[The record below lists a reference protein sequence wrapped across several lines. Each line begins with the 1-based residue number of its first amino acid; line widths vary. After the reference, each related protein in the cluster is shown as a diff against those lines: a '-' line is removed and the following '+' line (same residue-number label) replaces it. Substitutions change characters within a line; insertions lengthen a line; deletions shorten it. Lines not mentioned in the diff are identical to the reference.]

1 MDYICLDRSFQN
13 PIWLKPINVQWNAR
27 FYECGEFCIQIPTA
41 AYESGFAYVY
51 CSNRRQTGIVQKVYQ
66 EETLEGKFT
75 QISGYFL
82 EKKLH
87 NYVIHNTFV
96 ASNKN
101 ICEACA
107 EIVTTY
113 CTRDAIVI
121 DDWGSLG
128 GTIDTQ
134 VTGGYVDEVLYE
146 LLRTQHLAYQL
157 TYDFEKDEMHLS
169 FVKGLDRTQSQEENA
184 TITFSEDF
192 KNIGNVIYT
201 GDSSN
206 YKNFAYVT
214 TGEGDARI
222 VVEVDRVQEGEERRE
237 LWVDARD
244 LQTSD
249 TVTQEA
255 LLLQMQQRGVEKLAD
270 YVSITNISFDVDT
283 TIVVYTEDF
292 DLGDKVDCILVDMG
306 LSYEAEVIEANEV
319 WKDNQH
325 TVEIV
330 LGDKIPTKYDKL
342 MKG

>member
-27 FYECGEFCIQIPTA
+27 FYECGDFCIQIPTS
-41 AYESGFAYVY
+41 AYESCFSYVY
-51 CSNRRQTGIVQKVYQ
+51 CNERRQTGIVQKVYQ

-82 EKKLH
+82 ERKLH
-87 NYVIHNTFV
+87 NYVIHNTYT
-96 ASNKN
+96 ATGKN
-101 ICEACA
+101 ICEACE

-113 CTRDAIVI
+113 CTRDNIVI
-121 DDWGSLG
+121 KDWGNLG
-128 GTIDTQ
+128 EKIDKQ

-146 LLRTQHLAYQL
+146 LLKTQKLSFQL
-157 TYDFEKDEMHLS
+157 TYDFEDDQIYLS
-169 FVKGLDRTQSQEENA
+169 FVKGTDRTQSQEENA
-184 TITFSEDF
+184 TITFSEAF
-192 KNIGNVIYT
+192 KNISNVVYT

-222 VVEVDRVQEGEERRE
+222 VVEVDMTNEGEERQE

-249 TVTQEA
+249 TVTLED
-255 LLLQMQQRGVEKLAD
+255 LKLQMRQRGVEKLAD
-270 YVSITNISFDVDT
+270 YVNITNISFDIDT
-283 TIVVYTEDF
+283 TMVVYTEDF
-292 DLGDKVDCILVDMG
+292 DLGDRADCILVDMG
-306 LSYEAEVIEANEV
+306 LSYETDIIEANEV
-319 WKDNQH
+319 WKDNHH
-325 TVEIV
+325 TVELV
-330 LGDKIPTKYDKL
+330 VGDKIPTKYDKL